1 MGTTKDPKLWINT
14 KKLGKKI
21 IPCNDEML
29 ALLACFKK
37 CDFVGTESKC
47 AAEQEQPRQQRFV
60 GFDTVFELPDCAP
73 AFARTGRGPRAVD
86 QQK

>member
-47 AAEQEQPRQQRFV
+47 AAERKQLDACLMVQAKQPKKKTTINFHLQR
-60 GFDTVFELPDCAP
+60 L
-73 AFARTGRGPRAVD
+73 ARAARR
-86 QQK
+86 

>member
-21 IPCNDEML
+21 IPCKDEML

-47 AAEQEQPRQQRFV
+47 AAERKKLDACLMFQAKQPKKKNTINFHLQR
-60 GFDTVFELPDCAP
+60 L
-73 AFARTGRGPRAVD
+73 ARAARR
-86 QQK
+86 

>member
-1 MGTTKDPKLWINT
+1 MKLASAWDQINT

-47 AAEQEQPRQQRFV
+47 AAERKKLDACLMFQAKQPKKKNTINFHLQR
-60 GFDTVFELPDCAP
+60 L
-73 AFARTGRGPRAVD
+73 ARAARR
-86 QQK
+86 

>member
-47 AAEQEQPRQQRFV
+47 AAERKILDACLMFQAKQPKKKNTINFHLQR
-60 GFDTVFELPDCAP
+60 L
-73 AFARTGRGPRAVD
+73 ARAARR
-86 QQK
+86 

>member
-37 CDFVGTESKC
+37 CDFVGAESKC
-47 AAEQEQPRQQRFV
+47 AAERKKLDACLMFQAKQPKKKNTINFHLQR
-60 GFDTVFELPDCAP
+60 L
-73 AFARTGRGPRAVD
+73 ARAARR
-86 QQK
+86 

>member
-14 KKLGKKI
+14 KKLWKKI

-47 AAEQEQPRQQRFV
+47 AAERKKLDACLMFQAKQPKKKNTINFHLQR
-60 GFDTVFELPDCAP
+60 L
-73 AFARTGRGPRAVD
+73 ARAARR
-86 QQK
+86 

>member
-47 AAEQEQPRQQRFV
+47 AAERKKLDACLMFQAKQPKKKNTINFRLQR
-60 GFDTVFELPDCAP
+60 L
-73 AFARTGRGPRAVD
+73 ARAARR
-86 QQK
+86 

>member
-47 AAEQEQPRQQRFV
+47 AAERKKLDACLMFQAKQPKKKNTINFNLQR
-60 GFDTVFELPDCAP
+60 L
-73 AFARTGRGPRAVD
+73 ARAARR
-86 QQK
+86 

>member
-47 AAEQEQPRQQRFV
+47 AAERKKLDACLMFQAKQPKKKDTINFHLQR
-60 GFDTVFELPDCAP
+60 L
-73 AFARTGRGPRAVD
+73 ARAARR
-86 QQK
+86 

>member
-1 MGTTKDPKLWINT
+1 MCTTKDPKLWINT

-47 AAEQEQPRQQRFV
+47 AAERKKLDACLMFQAKQPKKKNTINFHLQR
-60 GFDTVFELPDCAP
+60 L
-73 AFARTGRGPRAVD
+73 ARAARR
-86 QQK
+86 